1 VVNNIAGEGPR
12 RRITGFTSSGV
23 KSVAESGVLF
33 FVLTIIILIF
43 LAAATLFSPV
53 KNQSMC
59 HQAVFIAELFYHKA
73 ALSQS
78 YVSSRY
84 LILFTLWC
92 PIPG

>member
-1 VVNNIAGEGPR
+1 
-12 RRITGFTSSGV
+12 
-23 KSVAESGVLF
+23 AESGVLF
-33 FVLTIIILIF
+33 FVLTIIILIL
-43 LAAATLFSPV
+43 LAAATLFNPV

-59 HQAVFIAELFYHKA
+59 HEAVFITKLFYRQAVFIAKLFYHKA

-84 LILFTLWC
+84 LVLFTLWC

>member
-1 VVNNIAGEGPR
+1 
-12 RRITGFTSSGV
+12 
-23 KSVAESGVLF
+23 
-33 FVLTIIILIF
+33 
-43 LAAATLFSPV
+43 
-53 KNQSMC
+53 MC